1 LIVDD
6 EAGVRSS
13 LRWLLAD
20 EHRVSEAESVD
31 RALAM
36 LGADSVDLVLLDLV
50 LPGKSG
56 LELLRDLGARDDAPP
71 VVMITATRSLET
83 AVQAMRE
90 GAIDYVTKPFDAAE
104 LRIKVKRVL
113 ERGALERE
121 VVALRARVDASDA
134 PAGLLGTSPAMREVF
149 RAIRRIAPSRARVL
163 IRGES
168 GTGKELV
175 ARALHELSPRAP
187 GPLIEVNCAAIPESL
202 IESELFGHE
211 RGAFTDAVERRVGKF
226 EAASG
231 GTLFLDEIGELALS
245 VQPKLLRALQEQK
258 IERVGGSGPIPVD
271 VRVIAATHR
280 NLAQA
285 VAKGRFRSDL
295 YYRIDVVQIDLPPLR
310 DRIEDI
316 ALLAAHFL
324 ERHAAE
330 NEVPVRRLPTSARR
344 ALERYPWPGN
354 VRELENA
361 MARAAVLCEGREIR
375 LEDLPDALRQE
386 AQIES
391 LRDALRAGTLP
402 LDQALARFEREL
414 LLETL
419 AACGWN
425 QTHSARRLGITRR
438 SLKLRMDRLG
448 LGSAVASPDRK
459 PDPSHV
465 FQSEHLSN

>member
-1 LIVDD
+1 
-6 EAGVRSS
+6 
-13 LRWLLAD
+13 LR
-20 EHRVSEAESVD
+20 
-31 RALAM
+31 
-36 LGADSVDLVLLDLV
+36 
-50 LPGKSG
+50 
-56 LELLRDLGARDDAPP
+56 ELNAVERPPP
-71 VVMITATRSLET
+71 VVMITATRSLDT
-83 AVQAMRE
+83 AVEAMRE
-90 GAIDYVTKPFDAAE
+90 GAIDYITKPFDAAE
-104 LRIKVKRVL
+104 LRIKVRRVL

-121 VVALRARVDASDA
+121 VVALRERVESEDA

-149 RAIRRIAPSRARVL
+149 RAIRRIAASRASVL

-175 ARALHELSPRAP
+175 ARALHELSPRAS
-187 GPLIEVNCAAIPESL
+187 GPLVAVNCAAIPESL

-245 VQPKLLRALQEQK
+245 VQPKLLRALQQRE
-258 IERVGGSGPIPVD
+258 IERVGGTGPIPVD

-285 VAKGRFRSDL
+285 VAEGRFRSDL

-310 DRIEDI
+310 DRVEDI
-316 ALLAAHFL
+316 ALLATHFL
-324 ERHAAE
+324 ERHAVE
-330 NEVPVRRLPTSARR
+330 NEIPAKRLSLPARR

-375 LEDLPDALRQE
+375 PEDLPESMRREGQLDA
-386 AQIES
+386 

-402 LDQALARFEREL
+402 LDQALARFEREI
-414 LLETL
+414 LLEAL
-419 AACGWN
+419 AASGWN

-438 SLKLRMDRLG
+438 SLKLRMNRLG
-448 LGSAVASPDRK
+448 LGAPATAPDRV
-459 PDPSHV
+459 PEPTEV
-465 FQSEHLSN
+465 FQSEHLTN